1 MMNIPG
7 LYESTIS
14 SLPLL
19 ARGKVRDIYEVD
31 SQHLL
36 MVTTDRLSAFDV
48 VFPTPIP
55 GKGILL
61 NQMSLFWF
69 HFFEGVIPN
78 HLTTIEPET
87 VVQTQEQDQVKGR
100 AVVVKRLN
108 PIPVEAVVRGYL
120 EGSGWKDYQSTGHL
134 CGYALPP
141 HLKRA
146 SELPTP
152 LFTPATKAAVGDHD
166 ENITIDTMIQT
177 VGAKIAHQIQALSLD
192 LYQRARSYARQKGI
206 LIADTK
212 FEFGLNPQG
221 EIILMD
227 EVLTPDSSRFWAANT
242 WTPGISP
249 ESIDKQF
256 IRNWVEHTDWNKEPP
271 APEIPPDIVM
281 ETQKRYQKALQVLTG
296 NVGVFE

>member
-1 MMNIPG
+1 MNVPG

-69 HFFEGVIPN
+69 RFFEGVVPN
-78 HLTTIEPET
+78 HLTTIEPEA
-87 VVQTQEQDQVKGR
+87 VVETHERDQVHGR

-108 PIPVEAVVRGYL
+108 PIPIEAVVRGYL

-134 CGYALPP
+134 CGHALPL

-146 SELPTP
+146 DKLPSP
-152 LFTPATKAAVGDHD
+152 LFTPATKAAIGDHD
-166 ENITIDTMIQT
+166 ENITLDVMIQT
-177 VGAKIAHQIQALSLD
+177 VGAKIAHQLKALSLD
-192 LYQRARSYARQKGI
+192 LYQRASSYAQQKGI

-212 FEFGLNPQG
+212 FEFGQTPQG
-221 EIILMD
+221 ELILMD

-242 WTPGISP
+242 WVPGQSP

-256 IRNWVEHTDWNKEPP
+256 IRNWVEQTTWNKEPP
-271 APEIPPDIVM
+271 APEIPPDIVR
-281 ETQKRYQKALQVLTG
+281 ETQKRYQKALEVLTG
-296 NVGVFE
+296 SEGVFE